1 MVVQSVENKIL
12 TRVKR
17 SRKGVLFFPDN
28 FYAYGTSNA
37 IRLALH
43 RLVKKGELVRMAH
56 GMYSRP
62 RVVPLFGELRA
73 SAEEVA
79 AVIARRDRIRTIPTG
94 AYALNALGLS
104 TQVPLNIVL
113 LTDGS
118 PRTIKV
124 GGRTICL
131 KKTAP
136 KNLMTK
142 GRISGLVIQALKEI
156 GKDRQ
161 TRQAEQKIIDLLRKE
176 KPGALKHD
184 IALAPEWIRK
194 IMMKAL
200 E

>member
-1 MVVQSVENKIL
+1 VQSVENKIL
-12 TRVKR
+12 TRIKR
-17 SRKGVLFFPDN
+17 SRKGTLFFPDN
-28 FYAYGTSNA
+28 FHAYGTSDA
-37 IRLALH
+37 VRLALH
-43 RLVKKGELVRMAH
+43 RLVKKGELVRVAH

-124 GGRTICL
+124 GGRTIRL

-136 KNLMTK
+136 KNLMAK

-161 TRQAEQKIIDLLRKE
+161 TRQDEQKIIDLLRKE